1 MNNLSRYARIAVGL
15 AALSFFPGA
24 MDAADGP
31 VTLYGVKIYCEGGG
45 PSGLY
50 SVEATP
56 GAQPQ
61 LYWSDG
67 DMLGNAGVVYADGTM
82 YVLTYL
88 DFYGMQVW
96 SYLTCDVERKT
107 YDFVMPEYLEYTD
120 VGSASTYD
128 PATGNVY
135 TICIDGDDSSQ
146 VTLSTMDVTTAK
158 KTPVSRIDR
167 MAAMAADRQG
177 TLYGIGMDGVLYT
190 IDKHTAATTAVG
202 PTGVVPN
209 VNNTAVIDYATGVMY
224 WNAYTEEGGA
234 LYTVD
239 VATAEA
245 TLVTKFDPSFQFD
258 GLFIMQTAQNDG
270 APSQPTGLSANF
282 EGASLTGDVRFVM
295 PTADVDGGQ
304 LTGELTYRVSLAGK
318 VLSEGSDIPGAEVK
332 APVEVESRGNCQFLV
347 EVANESGTARPATVW
362 RYVGMDDPKEVENLT
377 VTVDGMVATLTW
389 DLPETGVNGGYVDPA
404 AVRYIIVR
412 GPYDQLLSSDH
423 SGDTYV
429 ETLDWTGVEPLMY
442 GVHAFIDESY
452 VTDMAFSN
460 IVTVGEFVTVPYE
473 QDFTD
478 IFRQLVFTA
487 FDNNGD
493 HCTWMYDQDLG
504 SMVCNWPLADTSDD
518 WFVSPAVMLEAGQTY
533 RTVAT
538 VRSEGK
544 WNYTDQE
551 YEDVFAGYLSMSL
564 GSEADPA
571 SMTTVLLEPTEV
583 YSKELHDLSSGLFT
597 VPVTGKYHVG
607 LHHSG
612 PRSIYYTLLNKLVVK
627 AEAADGVDQVGGQ
640 GTFTATAIDGGIAI
654 ENPDGVTV
662 SVVAMDGR
670 TVTTVTSSSAIV
682 NAAPGVYLVAS
693 PGATKKVAVR

>member
-1 MNNLSRYARIAVGL
+1 MNNLSRYARIAVGA
-15 AALSFFPGA
+15 AALSLFPGA
-24 MDAADGP
+24 MEAADNP

-45 PSGLY
+45 SSGLY

-61 LYWSDG
+61 LCWSDG
-67 DMLGNAGVVYADGTM
+67 DMIGNAGVVYADGTM

-88 DFYGMQVW
+88 DFYGMEVW
-96 SYLTCDVERKT
+96 SYLTCDVENKT
-107 YDFVMPEYLEYTD
+107 YDFAMPEYLEFTD

-135 TICIDGDDSSQ
+135 TICIDGDDTSQ
-146 VTLSTMDVTTAK
+146 VTLSTMDVATAK
-158 KTPVSRIDR
+158 KTPVSRISR
-167 MAAMAADRQG
+167 MAALAADRQG
-177 TLYGIGMDGVLYT
+177 TLYGIGMDGVLYK

-202 PTGVVPN
+202 STGLVPN

-224 WNAYTEEGGA
+224 WNAYTEDGGA

-239 VATAEA
+239 VTTAEA

-258 GLFIMQTAQNDG
+258 GLFIKQTAQNDG
-270 APSQPTGLSANF
+270 APEQPTGVSANF
-282 EGASLTGDVRFVM
+282 EGGSLAGDICFVM
-295 PTADVDGGQ
+295 PSVDVDGGQ
-304 LTGELTYRVSLAGK
+304 LTGELAYKVSVAGK
-318 VLSEGSDIPGAEVK
+318 VLSEGTGMPGSEVK
-332 APVEVESRGNCQFLV
+332 APVEVDRRGNYQFLV
-347 EVANESGTARPATVW
+347 EVSNDSGTARPSTLW
-362 RYVGMDDPKEVENLT
+362 RYVGLDDPKEVENLT
-377 VTVDGMVATLTW
+377 VTIDGMVATLTW
-389 DLPETGVNGGYVDPA
+389 DLPETGVNGGYIDPED
-404 AVRYIIVR
+404 VKYVIVR
-412 GPYDQLLSSDH
+412 GPYEKLMSSDFR
-423 SGDTYV
+423 GNTYM

-442 GVHAFIDESY
+442 GVHAYVDESY
-452 VTDMAFSN
+452 VTDMVFSN

-493 HCTWMYDQDLG
+493 QCTWMYDQELE

-518 WFVSPAVMLEAGQTY
+518 WFVSPAIMLEAGETY

-544 WNYTDQE
+544 WNYTNQE
-551 YEDVFAGYLSMSL
+551 YEDVFAGNLSISL
-564 GSEADPA
+564 GSEADPSA
-571 SMTTVLLEPTEV
+571 MTTVLLEPTEV

-597 VPVTGKYHVG
+597 VPVSGKYYVG

-627 AEAADGVDQVGGQ
+627 AEAADGVTSVEASEA
-640 GTFTATAIDGGIAI
+640 FTATAVDGGIAI
-654 ENPDGVTV
+654 ENPAGMTV

-670 TVTTVTSSSAIV
+670 NVATVTSRSAIV
-682 NAAPGVYLVAS
+682 NASPGVYLVVSA
-693 PGATKKVAVR
+693 GVTTKVAVR